1 MTFDEIVNARHS
13 VRSFDPDRPVSD
25 GQITAMCGAARL
37 APSAVNSQTWRFI
50 AVRDRE
56 RIRRLC
62 REGMGPVIRNRFMMD
77 APLVIV
83 GCARLDFITNTL
95 GTGVT
100 GIEYYLVD
108 MGIAMEH
115 LVLKATELGLGTCWI
130 GWINEDKIRAILSI
144 PKNVRVVTMVAVG
157 YQKQIK
163 ARQHSRKPLENI
175 LFAETWGERFG

>member
-1 MTFDEIVNARHS
+1 MTFDEIVNARYS
-13 VRSFDPDRPVSD
+13 VRCFDPERPVSD

-50 AVRDRE
+50 AVRDRD

-62 REGMGPVIRNRFMMD
+62 GEGMGPVIRNRFVME

-83 GCARLDFITNTL
+83 GCARLDFITNTV
-95 GTGVT
+95 GTRIT

-115 LVLKATELGLGTCWI
+115 LVLKATELGLGTCWV
-130 GWINEDKIRAILSI
+130 GWINEENIRAILGI
-144 PKNVRVVTMVAVG
+144 PKNVRVVALVAVG
-157 YQKQIK
+157 YPK
-163 ARQHSRKPLENI
+163 APKTPEHSRKPLEKI
-175 LFAETWGERFG
+175 LFSETWGGRFG